1 MYFPIRGHIAY
12 TTFSCLLLVEYT
24 IVIKVILEGV
34 DYFQLNTGLTMGGS
48 TMMIRISCKYNLCDE
63 TTEMMHELC

>member
-24 IVIKVILEGV
+24 IMIKVN
-34 DYFQLNTGLTMGGS
+34 YTGGDG
-48 TMMIRISCKYNLCDE
+48 IIIV
-63 TTEMMHELC
+63 